1 MFTALS
7 MTVSVVVLVQL
18 MAAADDA
25 AVAPEDSPEPEAA
38 PLDDALDWL

>member
-18 MAAADDA
+18 MAAAEDP
-25 AVAPEDSPEPEAA
+25 AVAPEAEAVS
-38 PLDDALDWL
+38 LDDALDWL